1 MCRFSERH
9 DKKGGKGS
17 DSVCTLQ
24 FLFCLYAFKN
34 TPIYNQVDL
43 HCVWCCTHLVL
54 MIIDSGS
61 LGILIAVCLWSS
73 PLLWICFFCEKVTT
87 PMEAI
92 GRIKDTTSVKCVI
105 VFSYYYCTIIIIKLL
120 CMRGFSPDL
129 VAQMYAA
136 QKLPSDKKQWDYK
149 EM

>member
-1 MCRFSERH
+1 
-9 DKKGGKGS
+9 
-17 DSVCTLQ
+17 
-24 FLFCLYAFKN
+24 
-34 TPIYNQVDL
+34 
-43 HCVWCCTHLVL
+43 
-54 MIIDSGS
+54 
-61 LGILIAVCLWSS
+61 
-73 PLLWICFFCEKVTT
+73 
-87 PMEAI
+87 MEAI

>member
-1 MCRFSERH
+1 
-9 DKKGGKGS
+9 
-17 DSVCTLQ
+17 
-24 FLFCLYAFKN
+24 
-34 TPIYNQVDL
+34 
-43 HCVWCCTHLVL
+43 
-54 MIIDSGS
+54 
-61 LGILIAVCLWSS
+61 
-73 PLLWICFFCEKVTT
+73 
-87 PMEAI
+87 MEAI

-120 CMRGFSPDL
+120 CIRGFSPDL